1 MFEIIVF
8 FMGLIALCILL
19 VYVRKAMEEYKE
31 DGYHANFPWF
41 ITYSTFL
48 TGIFCVILFFT
59 NWVMIDMGFRD
70 YGKLEGMRAECLAV
84 GSELGAVRQ
93 AYYINQQK
101 SGKWIG
107 GSLDNAQHSTNVTK
121 YITWYAQYKAHYNS
135 ELIRI
140 QTEMKQ
146 PIFNFFTS
154 SFFRNKKILD
164 MKPIP

>member
-1 MFEIIVF
+1 MFEIIIL
-8 FMGLIALCILL
+8 FMGLVTFCILSVYLKKAFVSHTEVGGKFPFDLSL
-19 VYVRKAMEEYKE
+19 V
-31 DGYHANFPWF
+31 
-41 ITYSTFL
+41 TFL
-48 TGIFCVILFFT
+48 TGFFCVILFLI
-59 NWVMIDMGFRD
+59 NWVMIDAGLRD
-70 YGKLEGMRAECLAV
+70 YGKLEEMRAECLAV